1 MHHAWVTPTDDPGPA
16 PSVASTW
23 TLAGG
28 TDDYDARW
36 KAMEDAGQHLHGEA
50 DLIEHFRPQSVMDGG
65 CGTGRV
71 AIELHRR
78 GIDVV
83 GVDVDPVML
92 AAAHAK
98 APTIPWVESDLATVR
113 LDRHFDMVA
122 LPGNVMIFVAPGREG
137 SVVANLAGHLRSD
150 GLLIA
155 GFQLRPGKLDLRAY
169 DLLCAAAGLDL
180 VERWSTWDFAPF
192 DGHDYAVSMHRLH

>member
-1 MHHAWVTPTDDPGPA
+1 VTPTDDPGPA
-16 PSVASTW
+16 PTVASTW
-23 TLAGG
+23 ALAGG

-36 KAMEDAGQHLHGEA
+36 KAMEDAGHHPHGEA
-50 DLIEHFRPQSVMDGG
+50 DLIEHFAPRSVMDGG

-71 AIELHRR
+71 AIELRRR

-92 AAAHAK
+92 AAAQAK
-98 APTIPWVESDLATVR
+98 EPTITWVESDLATVR
-113 LDRHFDMVA
+113 LDTHFDVVA
-122 LPGNVMIFVAPGREG
+122 LPGNVMIFVAPGHEG
-137 SVVANLAGHLRSD
+137 RVVANLAAHLRPG

-155 GFQLRPGKLDLRAY
+155 GFQLRAGKLDLHTY
-169 DLLCAAAGLDL
+169 DRLCAASGLAL

-192 DGHDYAVSMHRLH
+192 ESHDYAVSVHRLA